1 MHAQPSPTAARQ
13 LERGLRGKPYE
24 ESQAVFFA
32 AFTFAHLALCAA
44 AIFLRAAAESVRFP
58 LIGTTFA
65 DLPALSRTFAQRA
78 LWAAAILARA
88 APDILLLPVAFPYA
102 LPKAAGAAPIP

>member
-1 MHAQPSPTAARQ
+1 
-13 LERGLRGKPYE
+13 LL
-24 ESQAVFFA
+24 

-44 AIFLRAAAESVRFP
+44 AIFLLVAAGSFRFA

-78 LWAAAILARA
+78 LWAAAMRARA
-88 APDILLLPVAFPYA
+88 DADSLPLRA
-102 LPKAAGAAPIP
+102 LAT